1 MTLNPKNYDL
11 PSNKIHKQ
19 NRISQNFLKLQDLGL
34 CIQLKFGQEKLIM
47 LNLVPQR
54 STKKLMLTRISLQ
67 SQSYKINGHKFSDKK
82 VNHKME
88 IKNYKNSLKL
98 ELLNS
103 QKKARMKKKM
113 KKLRKQIEEFE
124 HREVIHLVTKKLTEI
139 LKTSLKLFQQLQH

>member
-1 MTLNPKNYDL
+1 
-11 PSNKIHKQ
+11 
-19 NRISQNFLKLQDLGL
+19 
-34 CIQLKFGQEKLIM
+34 
-47 LNLVPQR
+47 
-54 STKKLMLTRISLQ
+54 
-67 SQSYKINGHKFSDKK
+67 
-82 VNHKME
+82 ME